1 MAPVVKAFSF
11 LLGHRKDRIGR
22 HVRAQIGV
30 ELSEMKARQINQI
43 VFSLGSHRRSAH
55 TSERECSDLSA
66 AA

>member
-1 MAPVVKAFSF
+1 MDPITGVLSF
-11 LLGHRKDRIGR
+11 PLGHRKDCVGR
-22 HVRAQIGV
+22 YVRAQVGV